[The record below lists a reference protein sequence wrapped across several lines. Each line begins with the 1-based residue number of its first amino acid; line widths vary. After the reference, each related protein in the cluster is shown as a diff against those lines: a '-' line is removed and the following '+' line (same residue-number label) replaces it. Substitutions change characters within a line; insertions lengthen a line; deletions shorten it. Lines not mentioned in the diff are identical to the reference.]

1 MSLINR
7 MLSDL
12 EERRGGNLRNVDHAI
27 DGLRATQGPTPRRK
41 KRIAPATV
49 VTGCVIAGLVVLCG
63 YLFVS
68 RPSTST
74 MVQAP
79 AATPV
84 PEPTVMASAP
94 ASAPQTP
101 VIPTPAAAAPASVTT
116 QPMPVVITD
125 IPPAAAEPVQ
135 RVADPPPATPRTET
149 PPPEPARDIAA
160 AWPEPE
166 PAPEP
171 ARAPPTRQRMLST
184 GSSGEREEP
193 LVETAS
199 RAPRAPERPP
209 ADNSSFHIA
218 EATPRSA
225 ADEALALL
233 EEGDAAGAE
242 SLLREGLANAPG
254 DSDMARVLGHIL
266 LARNEASAAVQ
277 VLRPAAPTVEADPDF
292 NALLAAAE
300 QRSGAHDQAIRRYR
314 SLLEQ
319 KPGNGAWLVGLGI
332 SLRAN
337 GDVKAASDA
346 FLQALADTSL
356 PAPLHDF
363 AMQQAT
369 QVREGQP

>member
-12 EERRGGNLRNVDHAI
+12 EERRGGNLRNVDRAI
-27 DGLRATQGPTPRRK
+27 DGLRATQGPAPRRK

-49 VTGCVIAGLVVLCG
+49 ATGCVIAGLMVLCG

-84 PEPTVMASAP
+84 PEPAVTASTPVTVQQPP
-94 ASAPQTP
+94 ASPA
-101 VIPTPAAAAPASVTT
+101 PAAAAPSVTP

-125 IPPAAAEPVQ
+125 TPPAAAEPVE
-135 RVADPPPATPRTET
+135 RAAEPPPAVPRTET
-149 PPPEPARDIAA
+149 PLTEPARDIAA

-166 PAPEP
+166 PEPEP
-171 ARAPPTRQRMLST
+171 ARAPPKRQRMLST
-184 GSSGEREEP
+184 GSSGERQEP
-193 LVETAS
+193 LVDTEK
-199 RAPRAPERPP
+199 RAPPARERSS
-209 ADNSSFHIA
+209 ADSSFHIA
-218 EATPRSA
+218 EATPRSI

-233 EEGDAAGAE
+233 EEGDSAAAE

-266 LARNEASAAVQ
+266 LARNDASAAVR

-314 SLLEQ
+314 SLLERT
-319 KPGNGAWLVGLGI
+319 PGNGAWLVGLGI

-337 GDVKAASDA
+337 GDAKAASDA

>member
-12 EERRGGNLRNVDHAI
+12 EERRGGNLRNVDRAI
-27 DGLRATQGPTPRRK
+27 DGLRATQGPAPRRK

-49 VTGCVIAGLVVLCG
+49 ATGCVIVGLMVLCG

-84 PEPTVMASAP
+84 PEPAVTASTPVTVPQPP
-94 ASAPQTP
+94 ASAA
-101 VIPTPAAAAPASVTT
+101 PAAAAPSVAP

-125 IPPAAAEPVQ
+125 TPPAAAEPVE
-135 RVADPPPATPRTET
+135 RAAEPPPAAPRTET
-149 PPPEPARDIAA
+149 PLPEPARDIAA

-166 PAPEP
+166 PEPEP
-171 ARAPPTRQRMLST
+171 ARAPPKRQRMLST
-184 GSSGEREEP
+184 GSSGERQEP
-193 LVETAS
+193 LVDTEK
-199 RAPRAPERPP
+199 RAPPARERPS
-209 ADNSSFHIA
+209 ADSSFHIA
-218 EATPRSA
+218 ETTPRST

-233 EEGDAAGAE
+233 EEGDSAAAE
-242 SLLREGLANAPG
+242 SLLRDGLANAPG

-266 LARNEASAAVQ
+266 LARNDASAAVR

-314 SLLEQ
+314 SLLERT
-319 KPGNGAWLVGLGI
+319 PGNGAWLVGLGI

-337 GDVKAASDA
+337 GDAKAASDA